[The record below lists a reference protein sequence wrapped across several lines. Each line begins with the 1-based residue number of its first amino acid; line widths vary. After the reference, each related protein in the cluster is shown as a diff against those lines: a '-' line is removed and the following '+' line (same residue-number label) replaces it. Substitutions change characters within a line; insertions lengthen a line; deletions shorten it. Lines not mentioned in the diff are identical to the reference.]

1 MKSYK
6 IYIYYLLSFIFQ
18 SCDGQIDKIQDCKK
32 TCNDALRSVYSG
44 PDTNKVKDLD
54 KALYLVT
61 ECLKCDSQN
70 KAAVEMKIVLYLQK
84 KMFQEGVKF
93 LDSIKETNF
102 TYSIRKQILVNYFIA
117 SKYNNENK
125 IKSRDSVFQEMTND
139 LKKFTKTL
147 DFNSTQFDDAFND
160 YFDIRNNYTNKEV
173 INSEIDSLI
182 KEYPQKASFFLF
194 YKEK

>member
-1 MKSYK
+1 
-6 IYIYYLLSFIFQ
+6 
-18 SCDGQIDKIQDCKK
+18 
-32 TCNDALRSVYSG
+32 
-44 PDTNKVKDLD
+44 
-54 KALYLVT
+54 
-61 ECLKCDSQN
+61 
-70 KAAVEMKIVLYLQK
+70 MKIVLYLQK

-139 LKKFTKTL
+139 LKKFTTTL
-147 DFNSTQFDDAFND
+147 NFNSTQFDDAFND
-160 YFDIRNNYTNKEV
+160 YFDIRNNYINKEV